1 MLYKSEESERAA
13 ILQVA
18 QGMLAAARTAPKAC
32 GLDNIETL
40 ILDGVDKNALADVMR
55 RLGEENDFPTFIRD
69 AGNVDDSECIV
80 LLAVK
85 NSPIGL
91 KSCGLCGFV
100 NCVGAIKAGALCNFN
115 VTDLGIATGSAAAMA
130 ADNRIDNRIMW
141 TAGTAAI
148 RMGLF
153 SKKVRVCYGIPL
165 SAHGKSVYYDRG

>member
-1 MLYKSEESERAA
+1 MIYTSEESERAA

-18 QGMLAAARTAPKAC
+18 RGMLAAARTAPKAC
-32 GLDNIETL
+32 GIDNIETL
-40 ILDGVDKNALADVMR
+40 ILDGAEKDKLADVMR
-55 RLGEENDFPTFIRD
+55 KIGEEEDFPTFIRD
-69 AGNVDDSECIV
+69 AGNVDNSSCV
-80 LLAVK
+80 ALLAVR

-91 KSCGLCGFV
+91 KSCGLCGFG
-100 NCVGAIKAGALCNFN
+100 NCAGATKAGASCNFN

-153 SKKVRVCYGIPL
+153 SEKVRVCYGIPL
-165 SAHGKSVYYDRG
+165 SARGKSVYYDRG